1 IEDKNGNIKYIS
13 TKKNRFTDNDGN
25 KYLIGVI
32 RDITELKQA
41 EAQIL
46 KSKQYL
52 NQIINNIGDPL
63 FVKDENSR
71 LLLVNNA
78 FCEIFNAT
86 REEVLGK
93 TLAEHVPDDERAM
106 FLKVDKEVIE
116 SGVENINEETLT
128 LDGREK
134 KIISTKKTRFVDES
148 GNKVLIGIIRDVTK
162 RRLAEIELENYK
174 NQLEALV
181 EERTEEVNLKNE
193 ELQRMNKLFVGRELK
208 MKDLKD
214 KIKKLLQNKG

>member
-1 IEDKNGNIKYIS
+1 MKYIS